1 MWLRIK
7 CFVWSPTARIR
18 LSTEWLRAGAKKNFS
33 HVLLFFRKYFNLEP
47 CLFSV
52 WRHIFS
58 TNSNKPNHANIYM
71 FLLCS
76 VRPFL
81 SHSSLNQY
89 VNSVIRIGRSFF
101 YVIFVHFA
109 VWLFLSGSWRLSM
122 CQMFKKDFRARKKT
136 SFTKTEKRANDGND
150 NNNSEKSKTKT
161 RDVDT
166 VITLQLSTVV
176 DTIWTY
182 KLNTKHSWRGQNAP
196 FGRKTLLFL

>member
-33 HVLLFFRKYFNLEP
+33 HVLLFLRKYFNLEP

-58 TNSNKPNHANIYM
+58 THSNKPNHANIYM

-81 SHSSLNQY
+81 SLNQY
-89 VNSVIRIGRSFF
+89 VNTIIRVGRSFF
-101 YVIFVHFA
+101 YVSFLFTLPYGYFWA
-109 VWLFLSGSWRLSM
+109 VLEDCPCAKCSRKISEHGRRLASSKLKNV
-122 CQMFKKDFRARKKT
+122 QMTEMITITQKSPRRKQET
-136 SFTKTEKRANDGND
+136 S
-150 NNNSEKSKTKT
+150 
-161 RDVDT
+161 
-166 VITLQLSTVV
+166 
-176 DTIWTY
+176 
-182 KLNTKHSWRGQNAP
+182 
-196 FGRKTLLFL
+196 TLLLHFN